1 VQKISDLSGGIYVL
15 LSSIVLISTVIGV
28 NSSLVKTAFPTTS
41 DSERNIASS
50 PSFSNQEIL
59 DPDLDWIHMKN
70 KSHTRYGDYSTNIE
84 SVDYHSNGKTL
95 DAILWL
101 YFPFQVNQSRLNEE
115 VNYGMYIDADFNQ
128 RTGYGGIEYKFELSW
143 NSQSK
148 NWTKVLEK
156 WSHFGETIVLD
167 NQTTPYTNFS
177 KKDAHYVTLSADLD
191 SMLYPKKYE
200 VVFYG
205 EVKRDGYLITD
216 FTRMVAIPPLE
227 LAVSSSPNS
236 VELRKGETRTIEV
249 KVNTTQ
255 GYEPTINLNTT
266 SQSKYLISDFTQ
278 NDTSP
283 DRNYT
288 LRIPS
293 YGIATT
299 PLTIASTEN
308 APIGPY
314 TLFIFA
320 NSSFPPEQFIESRSP
335 QESRAS
341 SGLLPASAL
350 TSENIFTQYSL
361 LVTVREPLT
370 LIDHIGNLWDKV
382 GQPIAFVT
390 GIIIGHVGPWIYT
403 KIRERW
409 KNPRS

>member
-1 VQKISDLSGGIYVL
+1 MWKRAKLPVNTYIL
-15 LSSIVLISTVIGV
+15 LA
-28 NSSLVKTAFPTTS
+28 SLVFSIIILYIPLIKNATSSTAKI
-41 DSERNIASS
+41 DRNILIS

-59 DPDLDWIHMKN
+59 DPDFDWIHMKN
-70 KSHTRYGDYSTNIE
+70 KSHTRNGDYSTNIE
-84 SVDYHSNGKTL
+84 SVDYYSNGKTL

-101 YFPFQVNQSRLNEE
+101 YFPFQVNQSSLNEE

-128 RTGYGGIEYKFELSW
+128 GTGFGGIEYKFELSW

-167 NQTTPYTNFS
+167 NQTIPYTNFS
-177 KKDAHYVTLSADLD
+177 KKESHYVMLSADLD
-191 SMLYPKKYE
+191 NMLYPKKYK

-236 VELRKGETRTIEV
+236 VELRKGETKTIEV

-283 DRNYT
+283 DPKYT

-308 APIGPY
+308 APVGPY

-320 NSSFPPEQFIESRSP
+320 NSSFPPEQLIESKSP

-370 LIDHIGNLWDKV
+370 LIDHIGDLWDKV
-382 GQPIAFVT
+382 GQPISFVT
-390 GIIIGHVGPWIYT
+390 GIIIGHIGPWIYT
-403 KIRERW
+403 KVRERR
-409 KNPRS
+409 KNQRS

>member
-1 VQKISDLSGGIYVL
+1 MWKREKLPVNTYVL
-15 LSSIVLISTVIGV
+15 LASLIFSVIILYIPLIKDATSS
-28 NSSLVKTAFPTTS
+28 TAKI
-41 DSERNIASS
+41 DRNILIS

-59 DPDLDWIHMKN
+59 DPDFDWIHMKN
-70 KSHTRYGDYSTNIE
+70 KSHTRNGDYSTNIE
-84 SVDYHSNGKTL
+84 SVDYNSNGKTL

-101 YFPFQVNQSRLNEE
+101 YFPFQVNQSSLNEE
-115 VNYGMYIDADFNQ
+115 VNYGMYIDADFNP

-156 WSHFGETIVLD
+156 WSHFGGTIVLD
-167 NQTTPYTNFS
+167 NQTIPYTNFS
-177 KKDAHYVTLSADLD
+177 KKDAHYVILSTDLD
-191 SMLYPKKYE
+191 SMLYPKKYK

-236 VELRKGETRTIEV
+236 VELRKGETKTIEV

-255 GYEPTINLNTT
+255 GYEPTISLNTT

-283 DRNYT
+283 DPKYI

-308 APIGPY
+308 APVGPY

-320 NSSFPPEQFIESRSP
+320 NSSFPPEQLIESKSP

-370 LIDHIGNLWDKV
+370 LIDHIGDLWDKV
-382 GQPIAFVT
+382 GQPISFVT
-390 GIIIGHVGPWIYT
+390 GIIIGHIGPWIYT
-403 KIRERW
+403 KVRERR
-409 KNPRS
+409 KNQRS

>member
-1 VQKISDLSGGIYVL
+1 MQKRATLPVNTYILLVL
-15 LSSIVLISTVIGV
+15 LASSVIILHIPLEDATSTAKIDGNILI
-28 NSSLVKTAFPTTS
+28 
-41 DSERNIASS
+41 S

-59 DPDLDWIHMKN
+59 DFDFDWIYMKN
-70 KSHTRYGDYSTNIE
+70 NSHTRNGDYSTNIE
-84 SVDYHSNGKTL
+84 SVDYNSNGKTL

-115 VNYGMYIDADFNQ
+115 VNYGMYIDADFNP
-128 RTGYGGIEYKFELSW
+128 RTGYGGIDYKFELSW

-148 NWTKVLEK
+148 KWTKVLEK
-156 WSHFGETIVLD
+156 WSHFGETIILD
-167 NQTTPYTNFS
+167 NQTIPYTDFS
-177 KKDAHYVTLSADLD
+177 KKDAHYVILSADLD
-191 SMLYPKKYE
+191 SMLYPKKYK

-205 EVKRDGYLITD
+205 EAKRNGDLITD
-216 FTRMVAIPPLE
+216 FTRMVAVPPLE

-236 VELRKGETRTIEV
+236 VELRKGETKTIEI

-255 GYEPTINLNTT
+255 GYEPTINLNSI

-299 PLTIASTEN
+299 PLTITSTED
-308 APIGPY
+308 APLGPY
-314 TLFIFA
+314 TLFVFA
-320 NSSFPPEQFIESRSP
+320 NSSFPPEQFIESKSP
-335 QESRAS
+335 QESRAR

-350 TSENIFTQYSL
+350 NSENIFTQYSL

-370 LIDHIGNLWDKV
+370 LIDHIGDLWDKV
-382 GQPIAFVT
+382 GQPISFIT
-390 GIIIGHVGPWIYT
+390 GIIIGYVGPWIYT
-403 KIRERW
+403 KIKERS
-409 KNPRS
+409 KSQSS